1 MRRVVVIDEKV
12 KRRIGILCVIPALSF
27 FISLVYYL
35 VLLLP
40 LTHGHPPPKSFANIT
55 FNNYTT
61 LFTMLA
67 ISSVISA
74 GVLIYC
80 IVHLVRREDIN
91 NPTKMSWILVLVIFV
106 PESFI
111 LFWYFIVKKEPKIME
126 VSDIG

>member
-12 KRRIGILCVIPALSF
+12 KRRIGILCVIPAVSF

-40 LTHGHPPPKSFANIT
+40 LTHGHPPPKSVVSIT
-55 FNNYTT
+55 FNNYTV

-67 ISSVISA
+67 ISAIISA
-74 GVLIYC
+74 GVLTFC
-80 IVHLVRREDIN
+80 VVHLVRREDIN
-91 NPTKMSWILVLVIFV
+91 NPTKMTWILLLVTFV

-111 LFWYFIVKKEPKIME
+111 LFWYFIVKREPKVME
-126 VSDIG
+126 VSDI